1 MGFNEIFYLGLDLRH
16 EKGNTHFFGKDFH
29 SRNHEQSGFPKMRKM
44 LTYGAE
50 QLKGKN
56 VRIFNYSPVSN
67 LDCFEKVSYEYALSL

>member
-29 SRNHEQSGFPKMRKM
+29 SRNHEQSEFPKMRKM